1 MSGNLEAW
9 LAEQSERQAELLREV
24 AEQSARAAE
33 LLMAEEAGRQAA
45 LLELVERQAEALNRR
60 PE

>member
-1 MSGNLEAW
+1 MSDNLEA
-9 LAEQSERQAELLREV
+9 LAAEQERRRAELLEEL

-45 LLELVERQAEALNRR
+45 LEELAARAEEALSRLPR
-60 PE
+60 

>member
-45 LLELVERQAEALNRR
+45 LLELVERQAEALTRR